1 MFSLDDAEAALGVRL
16 HDADL
21 RDSVAG
27 AARKLSGN
35 VDMQAAWI
43 EGMGL
48 EQGDAEEIVKLYT
61 GFLKDFRKIMDEST
75 AKRLAR
81 EEVAKLLETEALH
94 RKRVALLQL
103 EATTRV
109 RAALSTHKN
118 ARGEVDPAQAMIGHL
133 EHYGLEGTPITS
145 SVEGKRKAI
154 LGQAHARLEEMIW
167 AFRKTGFT
175 GRRMNRA
182 KMENVV
188 RELFDGGSGDAAAK
202 AFADAWTEVSE
213 GLRQRFNRAGGAVG
227 KLEKWGLPQAHDA
240 RALRKRGLAQWKADT
255 LALLDPAKMRHPIS
269 GQPMS
274 LQQVS
279 DSLDVVYRRIVT
291 DGLVDAPADAAG
303 GGRGALHKQHAEHRF
318 LVFKNADAWM
328 KYQKAYGSGG
338 SEGIFAAM
346 MNHVNIMARDI
357 AAMEVLGPNPGLT
370 LEAMIAFVRKE
381 GMNAVGGLPALFPTK
396 SPIGLP
402 WNPETYATSKIQR
415 ARDMWAHMH
424 GSANVPVNG
433 VLANTLSAVRNITFA
448 TALGSATLSSLTDLG
463 RQQIH
468 RRFAGV
474 FKTAHTG
481 RDLRAGANPMAVLGD
496 VVQQFKSLNRREAVR
511 AGLILES
518 ATHVLHESAR
528 YAGGF
533 NGPMWSQVFA
543 DRMLT
548 WALLTPWTQANRHVF
563 GLSIMA
569 EVADNVGKRFA
580 DLDPGLQTL
589 FGRYGMGAAE
599 WDAIRQFTPSAMGDA
614 DAFVRG
620 RQPGA
625 DAFPK
630 NPTRSTVRDAG
641 KLMAG
646 AEAGDALDPIRY
658 LKATDIADER
668 LAERY
673 LEMILQET
681 ERAVP
686 SGTVANKALWVGQ
699 NQPGSFRGELMRSI
713 SMLKSYGTIVLMQD
727 WGRVAAEI
735 GRGRK
740 LNGARFMASIVISS
754 TLLGALAMQL
764 KSLSRGEDPRPMDE
778 PEFWGAAMMQ
788 GGGMGIYGDYLFG
801 SVNRFGGGFAGSLAG
816 PVTSRASNLWN
827 LTGGNVIQFAQDEP
841 TNLGRESVAFARMN
855 LSMPFYL
862 RLAYERVLLDEL
874 QKVADP
880 EAYQAFRRKASKL
893 KSQFKTGYWWAP
905 GETGPRRAPDFGNIA
920 P

>member
-1 MFSLDDAEAALGVRL
+1 MIERHDGAACGDLDLDDVEYR
-16 HDADL
+16 
-21 RDSVAG
+21 R
-27 AARKLSGN
+27 RR
-35 VDMQAAWI
+35 
-43 EGMGL
+43 
-48 EQGDAEEIVKLYT
+48 YT
-61 GFLKDFRKIMDEST
+61 GS
-75 AKRLAR
+75 
-81 EEVAKLLETEALH
+81 
-94 RKRVALLQL
+94 
-103 EATTRV
+103 
-109 RAALSTHKN
+109 
-118 ARGEVDPAQAMIGHL
+118 
-133 EHYGLEGTPITS
+133 
-145 SVEGKRKAI
+145 
-154 LGQAHARLEEMIW
+154 
-167 AFRKTGFT
+167 
-175 GRRMNRA
+175 
-182 KMENVV
+182 
-188 RELFDGGSGDAAAK
+188 DAY
-202 AFADAWTEVSE
+202 
-213 GLRQRFNRAGGAVG
+213 RQ
-227 KLEKWGLPQAHDA
+227 
-240 RALRKRGLAQWKADT
+240 
-255 LALLDPAKMRHPIS
+255 S
-269 GQPMS
+269 
-274 LQQVS
+274 
-279 DSLDVVYRRIVT
+279 
-291 DGLVDAPADAAG
+291 
-303 GGRGALHKQHAEHRF
+303 KQ
-318 LVFKNADAWM
+318 
-328 KYQKAYGSGG
+328 
-338 SEGIFAAM
+338 
-346 MNHVNIMARDI
+346 
-357 AAMEVLGPNPGLT
+357 
-370 LEAMIAFVRKE
+370 
-381 GMNAVGGLPALFPTK
+381 
-396 SPIGLP
+396 
-402 WNPETYATSKIQR
+402 
-415 ARDMWAHMH
+415 
-424 GSANVPVNG
+424 
-433 VLANTLSAVRNITFA
+433 
-448 TALGSATLSSLTDLG
+448 
-463 RQQIH
+463 
-468 RRFAGV
+468 
-474 FKTAHTG
+474 
-481 RDLRAGANPMAVLGD
+481 
-496 VVQQFKSLNRREAVR
+496 
-511 AGLILES
+511 
-518 ATHVLHESAR
+518 
-528 YAGGF
+528 
-533 NGPMWSQVFA
+533 A

-548 WALLTPWTQANRHVF
+548 WSGLTPWTQANRSVF
-563 GLSIMA
+563 GLSLMA
-569 EVADNVGKRFA
+569 QLASDVGKRFD
-580 DLDPGLQTL
+580 DLAEPMQQTL
-589 FGRYGMGAAE
+589 RRYGLGATE
-599 WDAIRQFTPSAMGDA
+599 WDEMRQFTPSLMGDA

-625 DAFPK
+625 DAFPE

>member
-1 MFSLDDAEAALGVRL
+1 
-16 HDADL
+16 
-21 RDSVAG
+21 
-27 AARKLSGN
+27 
-35 VDMQAAWI
+35 
-43 EGMGL
+43 
-48 EQGDAEEIVKLYT
+48 
-61 GFLKDFRKIMDEST
+61 
-75 AKRLAR
+75 
-81 EEVAKLLETEALH
+81 
-94 RKRVALLQL
+94 
-103 EATTRV
+103 
-109 RAALSTHKN
+109 
-118 ARGEVDPAQAMIGHL
+118 
-133 EHYGLEGTPITS
+133 
-145 SVEGKRKAI
+145 
-154 LGQAHARLEEMIW
+154 
-167 AFRKTGFT
+167 
-175 GRRMNRA
+175 
-182 KMENVV
+182 
-188 RELFDGGSGDAAAK
+188 
-202 AFADAWTEVSE
+202 
-213 GLRQRFNRAGGAVG
+213 
-227 KLEKWGLPQAHDA
+227 
-240 RALRKRGLAQWKADT
+240 
-255 LALLDPAKMRHPIS
+255 
-269 GQPMS
+269 
-274 LQQVS
+274 
-279 DSLDVVYRRIVT
+279 
-291 DGLVDAPADAAG
+291 
-303 GGRGALHKQHAEHRF
+303 
-318 LVFKNADAWM
+318 
-328 KYQKAYGSGG
+328 
-338 SEGIFAAM
+338 
-346 MNHVNIMARDI
+346 
-357 AAMEVLGPNPGLT
+357 
-370 LEAMIAFVRKE
+370 MIAFVRKE

-433 VLANTLSAVRNITFA
+433 VLANSLAAVRNITFA

-518 ATHVLHESAR
+518 ATHVLHERALRRRLQRPNVEPSVRRSDADLGAADAVD
-528 YAGGF
+528 AGQPPRFRPLDHGR
-533 NGPMWSQVFA
+533 GRRQC
-543 DRMLT
+543 R
-548 WALLTPWTQANRHVF
+548 QKF
-563 GLSIMA
+563 G
-569 EVADNVGKRFA
+569 

-599 WDAIRQFTPSAMGDA
+599 WDAIRQFTPSVMGDA

-630 NPTRSTVRDAG
+630 NPTPSTIRDAG

-646 AEAGDALDPIRY
+646 SQTGDALDPIRY
-658 LKATDIADER
+658 LKASDIADER

-740 LNGARFMASIVISS
+740 LGGARFMASIVISS

-778 PEFWGAAMMQ
+778 PEFWGAALMQ

-816 PVTSRASNLWN
+816 PVASRASNLWN

-841 TNLGRESVAFARMN
+841 TNFGRESVSFARMN

-893 KSQFKTGYWWAP
+893 KTQFKTGYWWAP
-905 GETGPRRAPDFGNIA
+905 GETGPRRAGLRQHRP
-920 P
+920 